1 MAYFPI
7 FIEIEK
13 KKCVIIGGGK
23 VALRKVETLLR
34 YGAKVQVVSKEI
46 CEELRALLPPE
57 NLREI
62 ELRLPPENFREIEL
76 RLPPENFREI
86 ELRMPPENSRQ
97 EKLAS
102 PQEYLCQ
109 EKTESFPAEPDAL
122 SEPDF
127 GRSMEAY
134 LSDAALVI
142 AATGSREINH
152 RVAEY
157 CRERRIP
164 VNVAD
169 APGECT
175 FFFPAVVKKGYIS
188 IGINTGGKSPAVSS
202 QVRRDV
208 EAAIPGHY
216 AMIAEQ
222 LGSLREYV
230 KSRIKEEPLRRKIL
244 KQAAAEAFSHERI
257 LSQDEI
263 NTIIRQVLN
272 HGTISGR
279 PVGH

>member
-62 ELRLPPENFREIEL
+62 ELRLPPENFREMEQ
-76 RLPPENFREI
+76 RLS
-86 ELRMPPENSRQ
+86 PENSRQ
-97 EKLAS
+97 EELAS

-109 EKTESFPAEPDAL
+109 EKTESFPA
-122 SEPDF
+122 EPDF

-175 FFFPAVVKKGYIS
+175 FFFPAVVKKGDIS

>member
-1 MAYFPI
+1 MGLFSKIKEGLKKTRENISEQITTMLNSFTKIDESLFEELEELLIMADTGMPTA
-7 FIEIEK
+7 E
-13 KKCVIIGGGK
+13 
-23 VALRKVETLLR
+23 R
-34 YGAKVQVVSKEI
+34 I

-57 NLREI
+57 NLREM
-62 ELRLPPENFREIEL
+62 EL

-102 PQEYLCQ
+102 PQEYLRQ

-175 FFFPAVVKKGYIS
+175 FFFPAVVKKGDIS

>member
-13 KKCVIIGGGK
+13 KKCLVVGGGK

-34 YGAKVQVVSKEI
+34 YDAQVHVVSREI
-46 CEELRALLPPE
+46 CEEIRALLPPE
-57 NLREI
+57 NIYEE
-62 ELRLPPENFREIEL
+62 ELLPLPGDTNAGEQLPESSCGPEWQ
-76 RLPPENFREI
+76 LPDHF
-86 ELRMPPENSRQ
+86 
-97 EKLAS
+97 
-102 PQEYLCQ
+102 
-109 EKTESFPAEPDAL
+109 T
-122 SEPDF
+122 
-127 GRSMEAY
+127 G
-134 LSDAALVI
+134 AALVV
-142 AATGSREINH
+142 AATGSREVNH
-152 RVAEY
+152 RVAQF
-157 CRERRIP
+157 CWERRIP

-175 FFFPAVVKKGYIS
+175 FFFPAVVKKGDIS

>member
-1 MAYFPI
+1 MP
-7 FIEIEK
+7 
-13 KKCVIIGGGK
+13 
-23 VALRKVETLLR
+23 LRKVETLLR

-57 NLREI
+57 NL
-62 ELRLPPENFREIEL
+62 REIEL

-164 VNVAD
+164 SMWRTP
-169 APGECT
+169 PGSV
-175 FFFPAVVKKGYIS
+175 P
-188 IGINTGGKSPAVSS
+188 
-202 QVRRDV
+202 
-208 EAAIPGHY
+208 
-216 AMIAEQ
+216 
-222 LGSLREYV
+222 
-230 KSRIKEEPLRRKIL
+230 
-244 KQAAAEAFSHERI
+244 FSF
-257 LSQDEI
+257 
-263 NTIIRQVLN
+263 RQW
-272 HGTISGR
+272 
-279 PVGH
+279 

>member
-1 MAYFPI
+1 MPSGQGDHPEERGRSYGVFSI

-34 YGAKVQVVSKEI
+34 YGAKVQVVSKDI
-46 CEELRALLPPE
+46 CEELRFLLPPENFREMELRLPPE
-57 NLREI
+57 NLREM
-62 ELRLPPENFREIEL
+62 ELGM
-76 RLPPENFREI
+76 PPENFREI

-97 EKLAS
+97 EELAS

-169 APGECT
+169 APGSV
-175 FFFPAVVKKGYIS
+175 P
-188 IGINTGGKSPAVSS
+188 
-202 QVRRDV
+202 
-208 EAAIPGHY
+208 
-216 AMIAEQ
+216 
-222 LGSLREYV
+222 
-230 KSRIKEEPLRRKIL
+230 
-244 KQAAAEAFSHERI
+244 FSF
-257 LSQDEI
+257 
-263 NTIIRQVLN
+263 RQW
-272 HGTISGR
+272 
-279 PVGH
+279 